1 MSGHNKWSKI
11 QHKKGAKDAKRGQA
25 FSKLIKEI
33 SVVARDGGGS
43 IDSNPR
49 LRTLVD
55 KAKTINMPQDN
66 IQRAI
71 KKGTGELP
79 GVNYEEQIYE
89 GYGPAG
95 IAIIVDTL
103 TDNKNRTVAEIRNIF
118 NKGGGNMASSGSVSF
133 MFQIKG
139 SITISKDQ
147 GNEDDL
153 FMLSTEAG
161 AEDFSLEEE
170 EYQVITEA
178 DALEKVKDEIEKAE
192 IEIKTAERVKTAS
205 TLVDISSS
213 DAARVLKLLDTLDDH
228 EDVQNVWS
236 NLNIPDDIISELD

>member
-33 SVVARDGGGS
+33 SDVARDGGGS

-118 NKGGGNMASSGSVSF
+118 NKVW
-133 MFQIKG
+133 
-139 SITISKDQ
+139 
-147 GNEDDL
+147 
-153 FMLSTEAG
+153 
-161 AEDFSLEEE
+161 
-170 EYQVITEA
+170 
-178 DALEKVKDEIEKAE
+178 EIESLKA
-192 IEIKTAERVKTAS
+192 
-205 TLVDISSS
+205 
-213 DAARVLKLLDTLDDH
+213 
-228 EDVQNVWS
+228 
-236 NLNIPDDIISELD
+236 